1 MYLVDTNVL
10 SEARRGSEEA
20 QTWLR
25 SVDPATVYLSVVTL
39 GEIMKGIALKRR
51 SDPPLAASLSLW
63 LERLRHEHAARILP
77 ITDRVAL
84 EWGRLV
90 AERPRGM
97 ADGLIAATAA
107 IHDKIV
113 VTRNAA
119 DFADTS
125 VAIVNPWEPAT
136 PAPWGIGSRAKP

>member
-10 SEARRGSEEA
+10 SEARRGSAEA
-20 QTWLR
+20 RAWLR

-51 SDPPLAASLSLW
+51 TDPPMAASLTLW

-84 EWGRLV
+84 EWGRLA

-97 ADGLIAATAA
+97 ADGLIAATAV

-113 VTRNAA
+113 VTRNVD
-119 DFADTS
+119 DFADTN
-125 VAIVNPWEPAT
+125 VGVVNPWEGLAT
-136 PAPWGIGSRAKP
+136 AGRGLRKQ